1 MRRIATLAL
10 TAVLSLGL
18 AFEPALAQIGRDS
31 AEKEAEEAAKRKR
44 RDEEWNQ
51 PSAPLPALRNAG
63 PCPFV
68 KVLYDAGRYHE
79 FEGGRETASAVMYSG
94 EIQGISAGCEYR
106 DDDPIQV
113 RVELL
118 FALGKG
124 PQATA
129 DQKTYRYWVAV
140 TDRNR
145 SVIAKE
151 WFDLPVRFNG
161 ADRVSVRE
169 TLEGITIP
177 RAAVTTSGSNFE
189 VLIGFEVTPQMAAFN
204 RAGKRFRVTAG
215 SQTAAASANP

>member
-10 TAVLSLGL
+10 FALISLGV
-18 AFEPALAQIGRDS
+18 AYEPAFAQIGRNDPQ
-31 AEKEAEEAAKRKR
+31 KEAEEAAKRKK
-44 RDEEWNQ
+44 RDEEWNT
-51 PSAPLPALRNAG
+51 PNAPLPALRNAG

-79 FEGGRETASAVMYSG
+79 FEGDREAASAVMYTG
-94 EIQGISAGCEYR
+94 EIQGISAGCEYK
-106 DDDPIQV
+106 DDDPIEV
-113 RVELL
+113 RMEVL

-145 SVIAKE
+145 AIIAKE

-161 ADRVSVRE
+161 ADRVSVRD
-169 TLEGITIP
+169 TLEGIVIP

-204 RAGKRFRVTAG
+204 REGKRFRVTAG
-215 SQTAAASANP
+215 NQAAASANP